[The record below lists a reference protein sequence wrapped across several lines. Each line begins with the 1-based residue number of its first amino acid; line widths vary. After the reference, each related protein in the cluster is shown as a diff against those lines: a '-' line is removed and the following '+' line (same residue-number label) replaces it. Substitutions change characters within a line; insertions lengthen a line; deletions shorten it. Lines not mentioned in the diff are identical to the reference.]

1 MWPANVTTPQNRPL
15 PCCFNRSGDAS
26 PYRAG
31 FNLPITALAM
41 AAASMLLLGWLSWEN
56 RQDLD
61 HQAYAMADIIAVLG
75 TAYDHYGHAE
85 LQLAAPN
92 AVASQ
97 RELTAAEVA
106 AFQGHEALPPWVQ
119 PALDDLTG
127 NWEIHYL
134 VHYPAD
140 TIHPMMMLN
149 LEPRHDLSSDL
160 VNRMRNQ
167 LNGRFP
173 ALVSG
178 GIGSVRSGIG
188 GDVRILAENIIGR
201 PLDDDELAFLTWPM
215 AGINPNWLPRTRRA
229 GVETLTMTNDL
240 ALSGNDLTGIG
251 RTSVRALQASG
262 NLSPTTTAV
271 VNLEDLDVSGNGN
284 VADMTVNGT
293 SLVTGPQ
300 IITTLKSGDMS
311 RVGELEAQSTLT
323 ALGMAVDRVVA
334 NDGIRVAGDL
344 TGQGRD
350 LVVDGTVR
358 AGEAFARTID
368 PMANLD
374 FDTLVVRGF
383 YLVDDAANVGTV
395 TINPSGTC
403 IGCQSSVH

>member
-1 MWPANVTTPQNRPL
+1 MV
-15 PCCFNRSGDAS
+15 
-26 PYRAG
+26 
-31 FNLPITALAM
+31 
-41 AAASMLLLGWLSWEN
+41 AASMLLLGWLSWEN
-56 RQDLD
+56 RQDLH

-92 AVASQ
+92 PVATQ

-106 AFQGHEALPPWVQ
+106 AFQTHAALPPWVQ

-140 TIHPMMMLN
+140 TIHPMMMLH
-149 LEPRHDLSSDL
+149 LAPRHDLSSDL
-160 VNRMRNQ
+160 ANRMRNQ

-188 GDVRILAENIIGR
+188 GDVRILAENILGR

-215 AGINPNWLPRTRRA
+215 AGINPNWLPRTLRA
-229 GVETLTMTNDL
+229 GVETLTLTNDL
-240 ALSGNDLTGIG
+240 VLSGNDLTGIG
-251 RTSVRALQASG
+251 RISVRALQASG

-284 VADMTVNGT
+284 VADLTVNGT

-300 IITTLKSGDMS
+300 IITTLKSGDMN
-311 RVGELEAQSTLT
+311 RVGVLEAQSTLT
-323 ALGMAVDRVVA
+323 GLGIAVDRVDA

-350 LVVDGTVR
+350 LVVAGTVR
-358 AGEAFARTID
+358 AGEAFARTIA

-383 YLVDDAANVGTV
+383 YLVDDDANVGTV

-403 IGCQSSVH
+403 IGCQASVP